1 MIFNLPS
8 RIILNI
14 LFKDIISFLCQLFH
28 IDHVAVS
35 PVLTGSAEKHTIKHE
50 LILKTAYHEYH
61 IYIDSSSFNQ
71 QENKHFQSFLKNSL
85 SRLSMISRI
94 LLKKEFLTQLA
105 QSPGTIDLNQQY
117 CEIILEMPS
126 VGENCHVS
134 LLIPVTFLKLI
145 SPEIMDSVSPAD
157 IEDAITAHFK
167 NPGWI
172 LPDLESLI
180 VSLNEK
186 ELSQLFNMLQ
196 KNNLLSIYQIF
207 LLITAFPQYSLKIK
221 NSLSHNTVQD
231 VLAFKK
237 YSHTMKINRRDLAG
251 GIYSIE
257 ESLYQLMKNDNNEIF
272 SYSRFLSDIKNFVK
286 NILNSELLLSKD
298 FSSWLE
304 EMVNN
309 NLLYKTISVT
319 HEETTAR
326 AFSQGYAIYKE
337 LLLNHISEK
346 KINQTLP
353 SQNTSLSLA
362 IKREDLIHPFISG
375 NKYRKLKFKRLK
387 SNYDSLDY
395 MITRFMNK
403 SDYMY
408 LLLSAGWFVL
418 STALKGVKKSNAQVV
433 IKNLPRSAQYLIED
447 VLKGIINPN
456 ILQDE
461 MQINK
466 AKEICVKEIQI
477 LHDEGFILLS
487 D

>member
-145 SPEIMDSVSPAD
+145 SPEIIDSVSPAE

-180 VSLNEK
+180 ISLNEK

-346 KINQTLP
+346 KINSIEYYVNKNISFSQTME
-353 SQNTSLSLA
+353 A
-362 IKREDLIHPFISG
+362 RIALILT
-375 NKYRKLKFKRLK
+375 YRKLKFKRLK